1 MEEEESLVFLS
12 SGDDDIAHSITTAHN
27 EIDAETIKNLIGTA
41 EYRLPPRGRNNRETG
56 LS

>member
-27 EIDAETIKNLIGTA
+27 EIDAEAIENLIGTA
-41 EYRLPPRGRNNRETG
+41 
-56 LS
+56 